1 MYLMVYYFVGF
12 VFIYFK
18 GKRRGRRE
26 GGKGWRGVIIIIKR
40 GGGDL

>member
-18 GKRRGRRE
+18 GKRRGRR
-26 GGKGWRGVIIIIKR
+26 GGKGWRGVIIIIKW